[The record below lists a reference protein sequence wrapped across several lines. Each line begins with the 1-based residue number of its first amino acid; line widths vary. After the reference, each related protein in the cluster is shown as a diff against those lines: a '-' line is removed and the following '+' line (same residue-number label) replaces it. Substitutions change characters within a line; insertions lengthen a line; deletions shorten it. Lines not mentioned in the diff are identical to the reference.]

1 MEEIEDFWWNGVHAR
16 HGHVQ
21 IILMMMSGCEKQFEA
36 VDVKD
41 IMMMG
46 RLENVCSVIVP
57 RGLSNR
63 ACVYMMN
70 IKENE
75 CYIKTPV

>member
-1 MEEIEDFWWNGVHAR
+1 
-16 HGHVQ
+16 
-21 IILMMMSGCEKQFEA
+21 MMTGCEKQFEA
-36 VDVKD
+36 VNVKVV
-41 IMMMG
+41 MMMG
-46 RLENVCSVIVP
+46 RLENVCSVIVL

-63 ACVYMMN
+63 ACVYTMN

>member
-1 MEEIEDFWWNGVHAR
+1 METIDDVQWNGVH
-16 HGHVQ
+16 GDHVQ
-21 IILMMMSGCEKQFEA
+21 IILMMMTGCDKQFDA
-36 VDVKD
+36 VNIKV

-46 RLENVCSVIVP
+46 RLENACSVIVL
-57 RGLSNR
+57 RGLSNG
-63 ACVYMMN
+63 ACVCMMN